1 MASILFLVN
10 HPEAYINHRN
20 YFEEK
25 GFEVTM
31 RHIWRYDYQ
40 HYDHVLC
47 DEFISG
53 GSYHDIKKAYPQAIL
68 IKKCPSIRKAILG
81 ELPST
86 SNKPLEKPKKVE
98 NKVLDMSKYFV
109 DQSYVEVEKLIN
121 LFCPKIKN
129 VLITGETGT
138 GKEHIARYIHDIK
151 KTPGNFIPVDCG
163 SLNDELIA
171 SEFYGHIKGAFTGAY
186 QDKEGYFEKAHGGT
200 LFLDEIENL
209 SIKGQVALLRALQE
223 LTFIKVGDNRIQKV
237 DFNLVC
243 TTNVELWDL
252 ISKGGFRSDL
262 YYRISHV
269 RFNVP
274 PVRDY
279 YNIPGLIEFLIDQV
293 CEEYNLT
300 PYIDKHDLVIE
311 TMQKLHPYKGNI
323 REIKS
328 YLTTELIKLD
338 ASRSSTLTG
347 IELMKTTPL

>member
-10 HPEAYINHRN
+10 HPEAYVNHRN

-53 GSYHDIKKAYPQAIL
+53 GSYNDIKKAYPQAIL

-81 ELPST
+81 EFPST
-86 SNKPLEKPKKVE
+86 SSKPLEKLKKVE
-98 NKVLDMSKYFV
+98 NKILDMSKYFV

-121 LFCPKIKN
+121 MFCPKIKN

-138 GKEHIARYIHDIK
+138 GKEHMARYIHDIK

-209 SIKGQVALLRALQE
+209 SIKG
-223 LTFIKVGDNRIQKV
+223 
-237 DFNLVC
+237 
-243 TTNVELWDL
+243 
-252 ISKGGFRSDL
+252 
-262 YYRISHV
+262 
-269 RFNVP
+269 
-274 PVRDY
+274 
-279 YNIPGLIEFLIDQV
+279 
-293 CEEYNLT
+293 
-300 PYIDKHDLVIE
+300 
-311 TMQKLHPYKGNI
+311 
-323 REIKS
+323 
-328 YLTTELIKLD
+328 
-338 ASRSSTLTG
+338 
-347 IELMKTTPL
+347 

>member
-1 MASILFLVN
+1 MFILNEEIKEQERQAIKELYPKFSDTTVIVTKVPLKPFYKAHRIQFVAMAHVTRILAKYGYLEVSGDKVALRYRRTKESISLPDLVKIVDELHMTKFPSMSILSRVPKNEKKTKIEPVETPIQIEEPEDKKIVDNNLPVIGN
-10 HPEAYINHRN
+10 HY
-20 YFEEK
+20 YFQTDNLLI
-25 GFEVTM
+25 G
-31 RHIWRYDYQ
+31 Y
-40 HYDHVLC
+40 
-47 DEFISG
+47 G
-53 GSYHDIKKAYPQAIL
+53 IL
-68 IKKCPSIRKAILG
+68 KTIEGVFDNNL
-81 ELPST
+81 
-86 SNKPLEKPKKVE
+86 KVE
-98 NKVLDMSKYFV
+98 
-109 DQSYVEVEKLIN
+109 SY
-121 LFCPKIKN
+121 
-129 VLITGETGT
+129 
-138 GKEHIARYIHDIK
+138 RY
-151 KTPGNFIPVDCG
+151 
-163 SLNDELIA
+163 
-171 SEFYGHIKGAFTGAY
+171 
-186 QDKEGYFEKAHGGT
+186 
-200 LFLDEIENL
+200 EIENL

-262 YYRISHV
+262 YYRISHI
-269 RFNVP
+269 RFNIP

-279 YNIPGLIEFLIDQV
+279 YDIPGLMEFLIDQV

>member
-1 MASILFLVN
+1 MFILN
-10 HPEAYINHRN
+10 
-20 YFEEK
+20 EE
-25 GFEVTM
+25 
-31 RHIWRYDYQ
+31 
-40 HYDHVLC
+40 
-47 DEFISG
+47 
-53 GSYHDIKKAYPQAIL
+53 IKEQERQAIREL
-68 IKKCPSIRKAILG
+68 YPKFPDTQVIVTKVPLKPFYKTHRIQFVAMAHVTKILAKYG
-81 ELPST
+81 Y
-86 SNKPLEKPKKVE
+86 LEV
-98 NKVLDMSKYFV
+98 S
-109 DQSYVEVEKLIN
+109 
-121 LFCPKIKN
+121 
-129 VLITGETGT
+129 G
-138 GKEHIARYIHDIK
+138 
-151 KTPGNFIPVDCG
+151 
-163 SLNDELIA
+163 
-171 SEFYGHIKGAFTGAY
+171 
-186 QDKEGYFEKAHGGT
+186 DK
-200 LFLDEIENL
+200 
-209 SIKGQVALLRALQE
+209 VALLRALQE

-279 YNIPGLIEFLIDQV
+279 YNIPGLMEFLIDQV

>member
-1 MASILFLVN
+1 MSSILFLVN
-10 HPEAYINHRN
+10 HPEVYVNHRN

-47 DEFISG
+47 DRFISG
-53 GSYHDIKKAYPQAIL
+53 GSFNDIKKAYPHAIL
-68 IKKCPSIRKAILG
+68 IEECPSIRKAVLR
-81 ELPST
+81 ELPI
-86 SNKPLEKPKKVE
+86 KGKPKEKVKRE
-98 NKVLDMSKYFV
+98 SPFNMNKYFI
-109 DQSYVEVEKLIN
+109 DLSHTDIIRSIDIIGI
-121 LFCPKIKN
+121 KIKN
-129 VLITGETGT
+129 ILLYGETGI

-279 YNIPGLIEFLIDQV
+279 YNIPGLMEFLIDQV